1 MKFVG
6 VREFKQD
13 AVKYLNEGDE
23 IVVMKRKKPIAR
35 LIPVKEKTP
44 EMVFLEIGRVL
55 SEAGISEKEASNAL
69 ELARRE
75 IYGPDRD

>member
-13 AVKYLNEGDE
+13 VVKYLNEGNE

-35 LIPVKEKTP
+35 LTPVRKDSP
-44 EMVFLEIGRVL
+44 EIILLEIGRVL
-55 SEAGISEKEASNAL
+55 SEAGISEKDAL
-69 ELARRE
+69 KALDHARRKV
-75 IYGPDRD
+75 YG